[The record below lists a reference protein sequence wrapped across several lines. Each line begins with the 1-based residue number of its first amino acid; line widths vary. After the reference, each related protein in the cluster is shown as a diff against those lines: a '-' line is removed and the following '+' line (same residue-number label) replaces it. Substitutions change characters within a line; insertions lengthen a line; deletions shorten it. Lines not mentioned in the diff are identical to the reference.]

1 MYFYG
6 KGRIGENAHGG
17 QSVSRNPGL
26 VGGGSYQYL
35 SDVVSGFQTA
45 LQSCPVPVDCDN
57 RGLPVSYQ

>member
-1 MYFYG
+1 MEREGQG
-6 KGRIGENAHGG
+6 KMHMVGKVLAGTLDW
-17 QSVSRNPGL
+17 SVN

-45 LQSCPVPVDCDN
+45 FQSCPVPVDCDN